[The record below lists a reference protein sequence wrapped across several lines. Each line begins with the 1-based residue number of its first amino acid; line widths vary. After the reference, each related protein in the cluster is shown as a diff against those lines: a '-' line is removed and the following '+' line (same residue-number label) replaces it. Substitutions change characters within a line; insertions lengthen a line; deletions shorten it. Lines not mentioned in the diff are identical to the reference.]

1 MARYTIEKVSVGYS
15 EYSGAKRWT
24 EDGWAVFEEGK
35 QAPVTPVFM
44 VRERAVSEKRY
55 LESRPKTI
63 FKMVHYVEG
72 KGFYYQITPESPLRG
87 PFSSRESAVFDAGWM
102 LDADTS
108 RKFRRRPE
116 VRVRYQ
122 PEVRVRPHRR
132 KA

>member
-44 VRERAVSEKRY
+44 VREKAVSEKRY
-55 LESRPKTI
+55 LESSPKTI

-108 RKFRRRPE
+108 KKSIPRRHPE
-116 VRVRYQ
+116 VRVRS
-122 PEVRVRPHRR
+122 HRR
-132 KA
+132 RA

>member
-87 PFSSRESAVFDAGWM
+87 PFSTRASAVVDAGWM

-108 RKFRRRPE
+108 IPRRRPAEVRRRQE
-116 VRVRYQ
+116 VRVRGHRR
-122 PEVRVRPHRR
+122 EVR
-132 KA
+132 